1 MVVALGLRLL
11 AAVAVLEEVLLA
23 VEGVLV
29 GDLEV
34 VEEDNLFLFM
44 LLPVFENKTSYKQ

>member
-11 AAVAVLEEVLLA
+11 AVVAVLEEVLLA

-34 VEEDNLFLFM
+34 VEEDNLFLFK
-44 LLPVFENKTSYKQ
+44 LVSGF